1 MSVSKTTFVREALQ
15 QLSSLKYGYRF
26 MVAGC
31 VDGLHRQGLEC
42 DTPDPELIDE
52 IISEMCKVCEFE
64 RSTQ

>member
-1 MSVSKTTFVREALQ
+1 MRVSKTTFVREALQ

-26 MVAGC
+26 MVVGC
-31 VDGLHRQGLEC
+31 VDGLHRQGWEC

-52 IISEMCKVCEFE
+52 IISDMRKVCESE

>member
-1 MSVSKTTFVREALQ
+1 MRVSKTTFVREALQ
-15 QLSSLKYGYRF
+15 QLFSLKYGYRF
-26 MVAGC
+26 MVVGC

-52 IISEMCKVCEFE
+52 IISEMRKVCESE

>member
-1 MSVSKTTFVREALQ
+1 MRVSKTAFVCEALQ
-15 QLSSLKYGYRF
+15 QLSGLKYGYRF
-26 MVAGC
+26 VVAGC

-52 IISEMCKVCEFE
+52 IISDMRKVCRSG

>member
-1 MSVSKTTFVREALQ
+1 MRVSKTAFVCEALH

-26 MVAGC
+26 VVVGC
-31 VDGLHRQGLEC
+31 VDRLHRQGLEC

-52 IISEMCKVCEFE
+52 IISEMRKVCESE